1 MKKTTARFLLGFLLA
16 GLVISPNSFSSAAA
30 KTYSSCSAL
39 NKVYSSGIAQ
49 KAGYKNVGGVLAVL
63 PRVNGPL
70 YLSNKKLDK
79 DKDGIVC
86 EVLSKVVAL
95 PTTAPTPEP
104 QPVITLD
111 NLDLKFTSL
120 VAQKFV
126 AQAVS
131 SSPIVPESIMVIQ
144 SGPSLNQNDLVGVKN
159 SLMTTVRTFQTAFLP
174 DKVNVNWFTFAD
186 ADWVDDAIRNSG
198 ASPNWTPTGENYS
211 SWIRRGPCN
220 MGNAGIASKGP
231 YINQCLKGAPAT
243 HDTETAAHEYFH
255 TVQTITGAYSSRPH
269 WFTEGSATF
278 VGIHVGGNSVGD
290 FKATRERT
298 VARWTSG
305 LETGLR
311 NAVRTGDTK
320 AIVERFRE
328 LQASKPPQ
336 EIQTSGYALG
346 MFLTEALVA
355 AHGFDQ
361 WIAYIKTINLLGL
374 SQATEKAYGL
384 TLDELYSKVA
394 PYAISQLK
402 GN

>member
-1 MKKTTARFLLGFLLA
+1 MKKTTSRFLLGFLLA
-16 GLVISPNSFSSAAA
+16 GLLISPNSLSSAVP

-39 NKVYSSGIAQ
+39 NKVYSGGIAQ
-49 KAGYKNVGGVLAVL
+49 KAGYKNVGGVLAVM
-63 PRVNGPL
+63 PKVSGPL

-86 EVLSKVVAL
+86 EVLRKVVAL

-104 QPVITLD
+104 QPELNLD
-111 NLDLKFTSL
+111 NLDSKFTSL

-126 AQAVS
+126 AQAMS
-131 SSPIVPESIMVIQ
+131 NSPTVPESILAIQ
-144 SGPSLNQNDLVGVKN
+144 SGPSLSQNDLVGVKM
-159 SLMTTVRTFQTAFLP
+159 SLMATVRTFQTAFLP
-174 DKVNVNWFTFAD
+174 DKVHVNWFTFAD

-198 ASPNWTPTGENYS
+198 GNPNATATGENFS
-211 SWIRRGPCN
+211 AVVKRGPCN
-220 MGNAGIASKGP
+220 MGTAGFGLKGP
-231 YINQCLKGAPAT
+231 YINQCLRGASAT

-255 TVQTITGAYSSRPH
+255 TVQTITGTYSSRPH

-320 AIVERFRE
+320 VIVERFRE

-336 EIQTSGYALG
+336 AIQTSGYALG

-355 AHGFDQ
+355 AHGFDH
-361 WIAYIKTINLLGL
+361 WIAYLQTIKALGL
-374 SQATEKAYGL
+374 PQATEKAYGL